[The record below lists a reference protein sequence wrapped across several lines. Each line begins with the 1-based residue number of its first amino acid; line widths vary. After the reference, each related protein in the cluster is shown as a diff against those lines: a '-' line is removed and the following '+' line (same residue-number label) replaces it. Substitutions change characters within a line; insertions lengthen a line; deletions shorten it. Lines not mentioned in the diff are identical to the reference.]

1 MKAEAFLNV
10 YGLIF
15 GRNHQFKFIEITYFL
30 LNINNNT
37 GRQKIK
43 LLAPCE
49 TNI

>member
-15 GRNHQFKFIEITYFL
+15 GRNDQFKFIEITYLL

-37 GRQKIK
+37 GGKKMK

-49 TNI
+49 TSM